1 MEMVHLTATDMTW
14 QRFEVCNPNQK
25 IAFENLCRAVFNQDF
40 FGGTAHFHSNPNN
53 PGVEIEPIYHKET
66 EKRISFQSKYFT
78 STDYDQIERSMEKCI
93 THYSGK
99 LDVIYLYCNKDLTTT
114 SKAFLRIKG
123 KLAAAAMDIVLIC
136 NQSIIESVQ
145 KNKNLSML
153 YFLNHGIDSEW
164 IRNRARIALDSLGT
178 RYNGAFNVDTEAK
191 EYLELFLRNGNAI
204 SFLNEKKTQ
213 AVDSLNRRYWADA
226 SYASLAKA
234 ISNAI
239 IELPDI
245 NEQTLDTCVDWISQI
260 KESYSE
266 QLEDVQKTISA
277 YEQKLASGKRI
288 ENNEDEWAKV
298 QSCKRILDGIDHL
311 AINQIEQSLI
321 NKKTLL
327 VTGAAG
333 AGKSQLF
340 ANTVAEYNK
349 AGQKAILVLGNVY
362 LTSEPIFIQTQKV
375 LNLNIELRDFLGIL
389 NELGKRDSTIIPV
402 FFDGINESDDIRI
415 WRNGL
420 GELIR
425 TVESLPYVKMAIS
438 IRDGYEGIAFDDAVK
453 RKISS
458 GEVIE
463 ICHRGFAV
471 NSIEAI
477 KTFMNHY
484 NIPFLPDYALQEE
497 MHNPLFLMLFCETY
511 AKDNVELFHLFDRY
525 IEKKDA
531 ELLRELNAD
540 GTGTVLQYLLDE
552 LVEKEIVNNR
562 TYVTKIEMLQNIEFW
577 RTFGFQERKLPFLA
591 ALERNGVL
599 CRGIAGDTEIYYI
612 AYNLLDDYWKAKA
625 LAKSDRAKDE
635 LINYLLQYVLKVD
648 TGILGDWSGIAVAA
662 IACCLREDRTSE
674 DYVEHLLQFV
684 HEPHGQEAII
694 TGYLET
700 YHWRNCSKFSA
711 ERFYEFIKAHHV
723 APENLWPILIANSTK
738 EESPINAVFLHR
750 LLLKQPLNHRDYLW
764 TIYINDMSSE
774 GRVWQLIEYFEQGN
788 SFLEMNTQSI
798 ELMLT
803 LFGWLLTSSNRR
815 LRDQTSK
822 AIVEILCR
830 NFDLCMPFLEK
841 FENVD
846 DPYVLQRLY
855 CCVFGACIKRTDTAE
870 KEYEQLALY
879 VYNAIFNKPCV
890 YEDIL
895 LRDSA
900 RLIIERWLYEFPSM
914 GGKIEL
920 TRIRPPYGSVMIPTM
935 QAKEYYIS
943 ENATQHYGRNAIA
956 LSMHPNGAGGAGM
969 YGDFGRY
976 IFQANVEDFRNVS
989 ISDAY
994 YYAMDYIFSVLGY
1007 KDELFSKY
1015 DSRRGG
1021 VDRFANKRTER
1032 IGKKYQW
1039 IAMYHVMSKIADNA
1053 EVERWDE
1060 LIDYHGAWEP
1070 FMRDF
1075 DPTLNLKIG
1084 TACKQS
1090 LDFMQIQGDFF
1101 DGDVTDEKQ
1110 IESWAKSNSPF
1121 FERAS
1126 DKLLIKD
1133 QYGEE
1138 WLALTQYDHQNNE
1151 RYIEDDDGL
1160 HRSRG
1165 AQEVWTMSHAYFV
1178 SCKEFDKMHALL
1190 KNCNFMGRW
1199 FPEAGTVYQ
1208 LYAGEY
1214 VWAPAARDLI
1224 DEWQECEQGNESYGV
1239 VMPAT
1244 LNLRWETEQD
1254 ASQVDT
1260 VSLVVP
1266 CMRLVRTLGL
1276 LQKEYN
1282 GCFYDSAGNLIAFDA
1297 RPLGLGSSLW
1307 FRKNEM
1313 LRYIR
1318 ETGYVLFW
1326 TCFGEKQFFTGGWG
1340 RQITGDWS
1348 GFYYLDKD
1356 GNITGN
1362 NQFFE

>member
-1 MEMVHLTATDMTW
+1 MEMVRLAATDMTW
-14 QRFEVCNPNQK
+14 QRFEVCNPATK
-25 IAFENLCRAVFNQDF
+25 TAFENLCRAVFNQDF

-53 PGVEIEPIYHKET
+53 PGIEIEPIYHEGT
-66 EKRISFQSKYFT
+66 GKRISFQSKYFT
-78 STDYDQIERSMEKCI
+78 STDYDQIDRSMEKCI

-99 LDVIYLYCNKDLTTT
+99 LDIIYLYCNKDIMATC
-114 SKAFLRIKG
+114 KAFIRIKE

-136 NQSIIESVQ
+136 NQSILESVQ

-153 YFLNHGIDSEW
+153 YFLNHGIDIEW
-164 IRNRARIALDSLGT
+164 IRNRARTALDSLGT
-178 RYNGAFNVDTEAK
+178 RYNGTFNVETEAK
-191 EYLELFLRNGNAI
+191 EYLELFLRNGNAA
-204 SFLNEKKTQ
+204 SYLNEKKTQ
-213 AVDSLNRRYWADA
+213 AVDSLNRRCWANA

-245 NEQTLDTCVDWISQI
+245 NEQTLDTCVDWIGQI
-260 KESYSE
+260 KDSYSE

-277 YEQKLASGKRI
+277 YEQRLANGIRV
-288 ENNEDEWAKV
+288 ENNEDELAKV
-298 QSCKRILDGIDHL
+298 QSCKRILDGIDYL
-311 AINQIEQSLI
+311 AVSQAEQSLI
-321 NKKTLL
+321 SKKTLL

-340 ANTVAEYNK
+340 ANAVAEYRE
-349 AGQKAILVLGNVY
+349 AGRKAILVLGNAY
-362 LTSEPIFIQTQKV
+362 LTSETIFVQTPKV
-375 LNLNIELRDFLGIL
+375 LNLNIELQDFLGIL
-389 NELGKRDSTIIPV
+389 NELGKSDSTTIPV

-415 WRNGL
+415 WKNGL

-425 TVESLPYVKMAIS
+425 IVESLPYVKMAIS
-438 IRDGYEGIAFDDAVK
+438 IRDSYERAAFDDAVK
-453 RKISS
+453 WMISS

-463 ICHRGFAV
+463 INHRGFAD
-471 NSIEAI
+471 NSIKAI
-477 KTFMNHY
+477 ETFMNRY
-484 NIPFLPDYALQEE
+484 KIPFLPDYALQVELQ
-497 MHNPLFLMLFCETY
+497 NPLFLMLFCETY
-511 AKDNVELFHLFDRY
+511 TKENTGLFRLFERY

-531 ELLRELNAD
+531 EILREFDAG
-540 GTGTVLQYLLDE
+540 GTGAVLKYLLDE
-552 LVEKEIVNNR
+552 VVENEIVNER
-562 TYVTKIEMLQNIEFW
+562 TYVTKIEILQNIEFW
-577 RTFGFQERKLPFLA
+577 RTFGFESRKLPFLA
-591 ALERNGVL
+591 ALEQTGVL
-599 CRGIAGDTEIYYI
+599 CRGIVGETEIYYL
-612 AYNLLDDYWKAKA
+612 AYNLLDDYWKAKV
-625 LAKSDRAKDE
+625 LAQSDRSRED
-635 LINYLLQYVLKVD
+635 LITCVLQHLLKVKN
-648 TGILGDWSGIAVAA
+648 GVLGDWSGVTSAV
-662 IACCLREDRTSE
+662 IACCLREDKTSE
-674 DYVEHLLQFV
+674 DYFGQLLQSV
-684 HEPHGQEAII
+684 CKPNDQRGII
-694 TGYLET
+694 VEYLKT
-700 YHWRNCSKFSA
+700 YLWRNCNSFSA
-711 ERFYEFIKAHHV
+711 TSFLKLINTYRV
-723 APENLWPILIANSTK
+723 APRDLWPILVASSTK
-738 EESPINAVFLHR
+738 ENSPINADFLHS
-750 LLLKQPLNHRDYLW
+750 LLLKQPLNHRDYIW
-764 TIYINDMSSE
+764 TIYINDMDSE
-774 GRVWQLIEYFEQGN
+774 NRVWQLIEYFEQGN
-788 SFLEMNTQSI
+788 LFLEMSTQSLG
-798 ELMLT
+798 LMLT
-803 LFGWLLTSSNRR
+803 LFAWLLTSSNRR
-815 LRDQTSK
+815 LRDQASK

-830 NFDLCMPFLEK
+830 NFDLCMPLLKK

-890 YEDIL
+890 YEDVL

-920 TRIRPPYGSVMIPTM
+920 TRIRPPYGSSMIPSM
-935 QAKEYYIS
+935 QAREYYIS

-976 IFQANVEDFRNVS
+976 IFQANVEDFSNAN

-1015 DSRRGG
+1015 DSRIGG
-1021 VDRFANKRTER
+1021 VDRFANNRTER

-1053 EVERWDE
+1053 EVKRWDE
-1060 LIDYHGAWEP
+1060 KIDYHGAWEP

-1084 TACKQS
+1084 TVCKPS

-1101 DGDVTDEKQ
+1101 DEDITDEKQ

-1121 FERAS
+1121 FEKSS

-1133 QYGEE
+1133 QHGEE

-1151 RYIEDDDGL
+1151 KYIEDEDSP
-1160 HRSRG
+1160 HKSRG
-1165 AQEVWTMSHAYFV
+1165 AQEVWTMSHAYFA
-1178 SCKEFDKMHALL
+1178 SNKEFDRIHTSL
-1190 KNCNFMGRW
+1190 KSCNFMGRW

-1244 LNLRWETEQD
+1244 LNFLWETGQD

-1260 VSLVVP
+1260 VSLDVP
-1266 CMRLVRTLGL
+1266 CMSLVRTLGL
-1276 LQKEYN
+1276 VQKECN
-1282 GCFYDSAGNLIAFDA
+1282 GCFYDSDGNLIAFDA
-1297 RPLGLGSSLW
+1297 KTLGRGNGLW

-1318 ETGYVLFW
+1318 EAGYVLFW
-1326 TCFGEKQFFTGGWG
+1326 TCFGEKQFFIGKWG
-1340 RQITGDWS
+1340 RQISGDWS

-1362 NQFFE
+1362 NQFFK